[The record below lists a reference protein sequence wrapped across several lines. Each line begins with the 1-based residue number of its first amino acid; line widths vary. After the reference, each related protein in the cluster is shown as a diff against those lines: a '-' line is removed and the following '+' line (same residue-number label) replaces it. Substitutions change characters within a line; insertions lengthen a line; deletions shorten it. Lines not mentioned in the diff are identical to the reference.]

1 MIGTGRIFQMK
12 GANRMKKRLRRFGA
26 LAICWAMLTVLV
38 TLLGA
43 ASGTQENQPDL
54 SQIDSLY
61 ILPENQTLLPAP
73 DGGYFAVT
81 SDGIAKTNVVKLT
94 ASEFGWQV
102 QLLQHFFPAY
112 ERVLTADE
120 NLYLLFS
127 VTDLLEEA
135 GEQTAPA
142 IQVTRFRIKTEEIE
156 GRIIRNTVCDYTRA
170 CRAEDGGKLCLVTA
184 PPLEEITDATPISV
198 YRFDSSDYELFASET
213 LPQEGGEAPEPDS
226 SEPSSSDSPPPE
238 SDAPDAGPEDSSK
251 PVELNLYLFD
261 RPVTVAELEQF
272 YLEQTGGTVQVTA
285 ADGTRKLKGRVVTG
299 DVVDIWIRGKLDSRV
314 IACIPGDLT
323 GRGKPDSSDI
333 QRLYEFLTN
342 GVYLSDAA
350 ATAADLNRDGALDTG
365 DLLLL
370 KNLVYQKS

>member
-1 MIGTGRIFQMK
+1 
-12 GANRMKKRLRRFGA
+12 MKKRLRRFGA
-26 LAICWAMLTVLV
+26 IAVCWAVLTVLV

-43 ASGTQENQPDL
+43 ASGTQEDLPDL
-54 SQIDSLY
+54 SRIDSLY
-61 ILPENQTLLPAP
+61 ILPENQTLLPAS

-81 SDGIAKTNVVKLT
+81 SDGVSKTYLAKLT
-94 ASEFGWQV
+94 ASSSGWQV
-102 QLLQHFFPAY
+102 QLLQNFFPAY

-120 NLYLLFS
+120 SLYLLFS

-135 GEQTAPA
+135 SEKTAPA
-142 IQVTRFRIKTEEIE
+142 IQITRCRVGTGEIE
-156 GRIIRNTVCDYTRA
+156 GRIIRNAVCDYTRA
-170 CRAEDGGKLCLVTA
+170 CRAEDGGRLCLVTA

-198 YRFDSSDYELFASET
+198 YRFDSADYELSVSET
-213 LPQEGGEAPEPDS
+213 MPQEGGETPDPDS
-226 SEPSSSDSPPPE
+226 SDPPPPE
-238 SDAPDAGPEDSSK
+238 SSGSDPNPEDSSLPEK
-251 PVELNLYLFD
+251 DPPVESNFHLFD
-261 RPVTVAELEQF
+261 GPVTVTEMEQF
-272 YLEQTGGTVQVTA
+272 YLEQTGGIVQVTA

-299 DVVDIWIRGKLDSRV
+299 DVVDVWIGGSLDSRV

-323 GRGKPDSSDI
+323 GRGKADSNDV

-350 ATAADLNRDGALDTG
+350 ATAADLNRDDVLDTG

>member
-1 MIGTGRIFQMK
+1 
-12 GANRMKKRLRRFGA
+12 MKKRLRRFGA
-26 LAICWAMLTVLV
+26 LAVCWAMLTVLV

-43 ASGTQENQPDL
+43 ASGTEEDRPDL
-54 SQIDSLY
+54 SRIDSLY
-61 ILPENQTLLPAP
+61 ILPENQTLLSAP
-73 DGGYFAVT
+73 GGGYFAVT
-81 SDGIAKTNVVKLT
+81 SDGISKTYLAKLT
-94 ASEFGWQV
+94 ASSSGWQV

-112 ERVLTADE
+112 ERVCTADE

-135 GEQTAPA
+135 SEQTAPA
-142 IQVTRFRIKTEEIE
+142 IQITRYRIETGEIE
-156 GRIIRNTVCDYTRA
+156 GRIIRNAVCDYTRA
-170 CRAEDGGKLCLVTA
+170 CRAEDGGRLCLVTA
-184 PPLEEITDATPISV
+184 PPLEEITGATPISV
-198 YRFDSSDYELFASET
+198 YRFDSSDYELFVSET
-213 LPQEGGEAPEPDS
+213 MPQEDSETPDPESSNPDSSDPGLSAPDS
-226 SEPSSSDSPPPE
+226 SEP
-238 SDAPDAGPEDSSK
+238 EDSSQPEGDS
-251 PVELNLYLFD
+251 PVEVNFYLFD
-261 RPVTVAELEQF
+261 GAVTVAEMEQL

-299 DVVDIWIRGKLDSRV
+299 DVVDVWIGSKLDSRV

-323 GRGKPDSSDI
+323 GRGKPDSNDI

-350 ATAADLNRDGALDTG
+350 ATAADLNRDSVLDTG